1 VKKIA
6 LVLGGSSD
14 IGKEVVLRFLSAG
27 WDVISHCNKNLNHL
41 KKIKNNYPNNL
52 ILIKSDF
59 SKKNSLSEIIKK
71 LNKYKISSFINLV
84 GFIDNISY
92 DKTNLENLNKCF
104 QINAFIP
111 MLIQKSI
118 IKKMIKGKYGRILNV
133 SSIGVKYGGGKNTFN
148 YSFSKHALEF
158 IPSKIKSLTNL
169 NILSNILRVGV
180 VNTKMMKKIK
190 NKNIA
195 KRISLIPIKRAAK
208 RTEIAETIYFL
219 SSDKNTYISNEK
231 ITIAGG
237 E

>member
-1 VKKIA
+1 MHEYKIDVLRVVDGDTVDVDIDLGFSTWLKKQRIR
-6 LVLGGSSD
+6 LYGIDTPESRTRDLEEKKY
-14 IGKEVVLRFLSAG
+14 GKMAGNFLEDAIKDAEVVSLRT
-27 WDVISHCNKNLNHL
+27 
-41 KKIKNNYPNNL
+41 
-52 ILIKSDF
+52 
-59 SKKNSLSEIIKK
+59 
-71 LNKYKISSFINLV
+71 YK
-84 GFIDNISY
+84 D
-92 DKTNLENLNKCF
+92 
-104 QINAFIP
+104 A
-111 MLIQKSI
+111 
-118 IKKMIKGKYGRILNV
+118 KGKYGRILNV

>member
-1 VKKIA
+1 MKKIA

-118 IKKMIKGKYGRILNV
+118 IIGNEDHYTVFFKCGKQCYSYNDA
-133 SSIGVKYGGGKNTFN
+133 VKGGKPVSKSCEENI
-148 YSFSKHALEF
+148 FS
-158 IPSKIKSLTNL
+158 P
-169 NILSNILRVGV
+169 
-180 VNTKMMKKIK
+180 
-190 NKNIA
+190 
-195 KRISLIPIKRAAK
+195 IS
-208 RTEIAETIYFL
+208 
-219 SSDKNTYISNEK
+219 
-231 ITIAGG
+231 
-237 E
+237 